1 MMEENKK
8 INDSELEK
16 VTGGGRGPEGY
27 YCDICGAVGGVE
39 TYEIKIHLQNP
50 KGIMYLG
57 RKDVCYTCRDTHLAD
72 YIAKNGL
79 GPVDG
84 VDMKGC

>member
-1 MMEENKK
+1 MKTCANCANEIRNKA
-8 INDSELEK
+8 I
-16 VTGGGRGPEGY
+16 